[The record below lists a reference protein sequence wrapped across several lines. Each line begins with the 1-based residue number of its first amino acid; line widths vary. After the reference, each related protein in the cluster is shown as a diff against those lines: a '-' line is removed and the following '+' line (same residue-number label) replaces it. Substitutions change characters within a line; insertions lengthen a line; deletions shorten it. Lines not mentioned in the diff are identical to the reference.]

1 MERSKLIVIAAIM
14 AALAAAGAVGLAA
27 SALSY
32 GGSDGGEPLYNEN
45 VFGAG
50 LPPPAGGFY
59 IIHHSHFFGPGPDE
73 AARRADWVARV
84 AVTRQLEPFWTTSDG
99 KRPNISE
106 QRLMMNPNYSILTPY
121 ELRIESVLKGDA
133 REGETIRL
141 NSVGGRI
148 GDDIM
153 ALDYD
158 GFAFTPGTDALLF
171 LRDCGQS
178 RANRFNDPAARFR
191 IIDRYQLDE
200 SGNAV
205 YPYDDYEYEELVKI
219 VEREGGREPLSATP
233 C

>member
-1 MERSKLIVIAAIM
+1 MNRRKLIAIITVF
-14 AALAAAGAVGLAA
+14 AALAATGAVGLAA
-27 SALSY
+27 LAC
-32 GGSDGGEPLYNEN
+32 GGSDGEPVYNEN
-45 VFGAG
+45 VFGVG

-59 IIHHSHFFGPGPDE
+59 IIHHAHIAGPGPDE

-84 AVTRQLEPFWTTSDG
+84 AVTKQLEPFWTTPDG

-133 REGETIRL
+133 REGDTIRL

-158 GFAFTPGTDALLF
+158 GFAFTPGTDALMF
-171 LRDCGQS
+171 LRDCGQA
-178 RANRFNDPAARFR
+178 RANRFGDPAARFR

-200 SGNAV
+200 SGKAV
-205 YPYDDYEYEELVKI
+205 YPYDDYEYEDLVEI
-219 VEREGGREPLSATP
+219 VEREKAREPLRATP

>member
-1 MERSKLIVIAAIM
+1 MERSKLIVIAAIL
-14 AALAAAGAVGLAA
+14 AALAAAGAVGVVATALA
-27 SALSY
+27 
-32 GGSDGGEPLYNEN
+32 DGGADGETLYNEN

-50 LPPPAGGFY
+50 LPPHAGGFY
-59 IIHHSHFFGPGPDE
+59 IIHHAHLAGPGPDE

-84 AVTRQLEPFWTTSDG
+84 AVTKQLEPFWTTSDG

-106 QRLMMNPNYSILTPY
+106 QRLMMNPNYIILTPY
-121 ELRIESVLKGDA
+121 ELRIKSVLKGDA

-141 NSVGGRI
+141 NSIGGRI
-148 GDDIM
+148 GDDII

-178 RANRFNDPAARFR
+178 RANRFGDPAARFR

-200 SGNAV
+200 NGEPV
-205 YPYDDYEYEELVKI
+205 YPYADYGYEELAEIVK
-219 VEREGGREPLSATP
+219 REKAREPLSATP

>member
-14 AALAAAGAVGLAA
+14 VALAAAGAVGIAATSLA
-27 SALSY
+27 
-32 GGSDGGEPLYNEN
+32 DGEPVYNEN
-45 VFGAG
+45 VFGVG

-59 IIHHSHFFGPGPDE
+59 IIHHAHFFGPGPDE

-84 AVTRQLEPFWTTSDG
+84 AVTKQLEPFWTTSDG

-121 ELRIESVLKGDA
+121 ELRIKSVLKGDA

-141 NSVGGRI
+141 NRLGGRI
-148 GDDIM
+148 GDDII

-178 RANRFNDPAARFR
+178 RANRFGDPAARFR
-191 IIDRYQLDE
+191 IIDRYQLDKDGE
-200 SGNAV
+200 PV
-205 YPYDDYEYEELVKI
+205 DPYATYEELVEI
-219 VEREGGREPLSATP
+219 VKREGAREPLSATP

>member
-1 MERSKLIVIAAIM
+1 MERSKFIVIAAIM
-14 AALAAAGAVGLAA
+14 AALAAAGAVGIAATSLADSGA
-27 SALSY
+27 DS
-32 GGSDGGEPLYNEN
+32 EPVYNEN

-59 IIHHSHFFGPGPDE
+59 IIHHAHLAGPGPDE

-84 AVTRQLEPFWTTSDG
+84 AVTKQLEPFWTTSDG
-99 KRPNISE
+99 KRPNVSE
-106 QRLMMNPNYSILTPY
+106 QRLMMNPNYNILTPY
-121 ELRIESVLKGDA
+121 ELRIKSVLKGDA
-133 REGETIRL
+133 REGDTIRL

-158 GFAFTPGTDALLF
+158 GFAFTPGTEALLF

-178 RANRFNDPAARFR
+178 RANRFDDPAARFR

-200 SGNAV
+200 NGEPIDASV
-205 YPYDDYEYEELVKI
+205 TYEGLVEI
-219 VEREGGREPLSATP
+219 VEREGALDPMRETP